1 MLQWPLQTFNIGL
14 LQHVKT
20 FPLPGAQQTQ
30 DSLFVEMMGNGVSR
44 TVLGRVGKAIIY
56 NLLLLWIM
64 DDEPIRGNM
73 HISREQSA
81 RANTKVLKYLS
92 SHFGRGMKELLWGI
106 LFPNYALLSGLIMR
120 SDQRILTES
129 LICLIDC
136 ECHYRITHAPS
147 TLVDTRYWTLHS
159 RYYLQILSVHT
170 THVPHSS
177 SHFLC
182 TK

>member
-1 MLQWPLQTFNIGL
+1 M
-14 LQHVKT
+14 
-20 FPLPGAQQTQ
+20 
-30 DSLFVEMMGNGVSR
+30 EYGVSR

-64 DDEPIRGNM
+64 DEPIRGNM
-73 HISREQSA
+73 HISREQSASA

-106 LFPNYALLSGLIMR
+106 LFPNYALPSGLIMR